1 MSQTL
6 NTISNEHKIN
16 ISTVDDSS
24 KANKDHGFYDAAPL
38 NAAENHPAAYARQ
51 STPMTP
57 MSPATPFAA
66 YQRKNNLPA
75 FLNKLYGMVSAP
87 ESNYWVHW
95 SDAGDSF
102 VIPDSQALADHV
114 LGRHFKHRNFPSF
127 VRQLNMYGFHKVP
140 HLNHGILHNDGQP
153 EMWEFTNVNFLRDDP
168 SKMSFIQRK
177 KGEAE
182 RARAAKLREGKEGSS
197 SPAPW
202 GPDTADV
209 SMARAEIHSVA
220 QRQDDIRSEVG
231 RLAVSYDALFKYAME
246 TRRRSEEQQDKL
258 NRLIS
263 YLAKHLPRRSALEL
277 PHGVRGLLEGPIIEE
292 VSEVAS
298 PAANPN
304 GEHSQLGVMQMI
316 ASGKLP
322 TGLQEA
328 FQLYLQNSGNAAT
341 AGQQEPLS
349 PTSPRSSHSPE
360 HAAATYQM
368 ADNAEQL
375 AKVQEWINSTDNTIA
390 GLGIALDP
398 ATANAD
404 YSHYLNDPHLAY
416 GYTGVDPS
424 SEDILTA
431 DPTAI
436 DANLQQWLSNYY
448 TTGIQDTGGVAGQK
462 RWLDDAGE
470 ASSAKKRRQ

>member
-1 MSQTL
+1 M
-6 NTISNEHKIN
+6 
-16 ISTVDDSS
+16 
-24 KANKDHGFYDAAPL
+24 
-38 NAAENHPAAYARQ
+38 
-51 STPMTP
+51 
-57 MSPATPFAA
+57 
-66 YQRKNNLPA
+66 
-75 FLNKLYGMVSAP
+75 
-87 ESNYWVHW
+87 
-95 SDAGDSF
+95 
-102 VIPDSQALADHV
+102 
-114 LGRHFKHRNFPSF
+114 
-127 VRQLNMYGFHKVP
+127 
-140 HLNHGILHNDGQP
+140 
-153 EMWEFTNVNFLRDDP
+153 NFLRDDP

-182 RARAAKLREGKEGSS
+182 RARAAKLRGEMEGSA

-202 GPDTADV
+202 GPDSADV

-220 QRQDDIRSEVG
+220 RRQEDIRSEVG
-231 RLAVSYDALFKYAME
+231 RLAVSYDGLFKYAME

-258 NRLIS
+258 NRLIA

-277 PHGVRGLLEGPIIEE
+277 PNGVRGLLEGPIIEE
-292 VSEVAS
+292 VPEVAS
-298 PAANPN
+298 PAANANAEP
-304 GEHSQLGVMQMI
+304 GQLGVMQMI

-328 FQLYLQNSGNAAT
+328 FQLYLQNNGNAAT
-341 AGQQEPLS
+341 ADQQEPLS
-349 PTSPRSSHSPE
+349 PTSPISSHSPE

-375 AKVQEWINSTDNTIA
+375 TKVQEWINSTDNTIA

-424 SEDILTA
+424 SEDLLTT
-431 DPTAI
+431 DPTTI

-448 TTGIQDTGGVAGQK
+448 NAGIQDTGGVAGQK
-462 RWLDDAGE
+462 RSLEDAGE
-470 ASSAKKRRQ
+470 ASPAKRRRE